1 MTTLDTPPA
10 AVRGPV
16 GVDSFF
22 QPRRFAFWLLIVL
35 LANGLFSVATE
46 LYQGSQVVPVTVLLG
61 LLVWTLYTTI
71 PLWFF
76 HHELDLFA
84 QHPPLGFVLAFA
96 WGSLGAIYLAGPV
109 NNAFLSVLSKTVSP
123 GFSEDWGAAIVG
135 PTTEET
141 LKILGVIL
149 LVLIARTQFRT
160 LLAAASIG
168 ALVGL
173 GFQVSEDLSYTLN
186 VGLSYPGTNEVI
198 PVVQMLLFRGLL
210 SGLWS
215 HALFTSVAAIG
226 IGYFLTRRHKPFAV
240 RLAVAVGCFLIAWS
254 MHFFWNSP
262 LLNPTNLWEIPLRGL
277 PLFVLGAVLWWLT
290 GRDEAGNLI
299 AVADAYVG
307 DDLITPEERHALGS
321 LRSRRKLRHRA
332 RKQHGRRAGRLYH
345 ELQRKQLHLVMQY
358 GQTGPGP
365 RADQDALEV
374 RILRD
379 RYETAAAKTPG
390 TAPAGSPG

>member
-1 MTTLDTPPA
+1 MTTIDPPPS
-10 AVRGPV
+10 AVRGPI

-22 QPRRFAFWLLIVL
+22 QPRRFAFWLFIVL
-35 LANGLFSVATE
+35 LVNGLFAVATE
-46 LYQGSQVVPVTVLLG
+46 VYQGSHVVPVTVSLG
-61 LLVWTLYTTI
+61 VLVWALYTAI

-76 HHELDLFA
+76 HHQLDLFA

-96 WGSLGAIYLAGPV
+96 WGGLGAIYLSGST
-109 NNAFLSVLSKTVSP
+109 NTAFLSVLSKTVSP
-123 GFSEDWGAAIVG
+123 RFSEEWGAAIVG

-186 VGLSYPGTNEVI
+186 AAIAYPGPNEI
-198 PVVQMLLFRGLL
+198 APVLQMLLVRGVL

-215 HALFTSVAAIG
+215 HALFTSIAAIG
-226 IGYFLTRRHKPFAV
+226 VGYFLARPRKPLGV
-240 RLAVAVGCFLIAWS
+240 RVAVAVGCFVLAWAC
-254 MHFFWNSP
+254 HFFWNSP
-262 LLNPTNLWEIPLRGL
+262 LLAADNVFQVPLRGL
-277 PLFVLGAVLWWLT
+277 PVFLLGALLWWLA
-290 GRDEAGNLI
+290 GREEATNLI
-299 AVADAYVG
+299 AVADAYVS
-307 DDLITPEERHALGS
+307 DDLITTDERHALGS
-321 LRSRRKLRHRA
+321 LRRRRQLRRQA
-332 RKQHGRRAGRLYH
+332 RKQHGRKAGRLYH
-345 ELQRKQLHLVMQY
+345 ELQRKQLRLVMQY

-374 RILRD
+374 RILRN
-379 RYETAAAKTPG
+379 RYEITVA
-390 TAPAGSPG
+390 TAPQKAPAEPRS